1 MSTTQ
6 FHAENIIPS
15 GNWIWVFAC
24 DESGKHAKGKA
35 RIARVNFRAE
45 FGTARGPTGHA
56 YAIPVYDRQMRL
68 LPASAIE
75 QSIAEFLHYAQSHS
89 TIDFFVNRIA
99 CGPGELSDDLVGPL
113 FVNAS
118 PNCSLPDT
126 WRLYV
131 AQARSKP
138 LAKLPTETDIAVLEH
153 SRCPFCGHW
162 TLQAQIEAPTDYCR
176 HDVFK
181 HG

>member
-6 FHAENIIPS
+6 FHSENTIPS

-24 DESGKHAKGKA
+24 DESGRHAKGKA

-45 FGTARGPTGHA
+45 FGVAGGPTGHA
-56 YAIPVYDRQMRL
+56 YAIPVYNRQMRL
-68 LPASAIE
+68 LPTSAIE
-75 QSIAEFLHYAQSHS
+75 QSIAQFLLYAQSHP
-89 TIDFFVNRIA
+89 DLNFFVNRIA
-99 CGPGELSDDLVGPL
+99 CGPGELSDDWIGPL
-113 FVNAS
+113 FARPS
-118 PNCSLPDT
+118 PNCSLPDD

-131 AQARSKP
+131 TQARSQP
-138 LAKLPTETDIAVLEH
+138 LTQLPTETEFAVLEH
-153 SRCPFCGHW
+153 TRCPFCGHW
-162 TLQAQIEAPTDYCR
+162 TLPAQIEAPSDFCR